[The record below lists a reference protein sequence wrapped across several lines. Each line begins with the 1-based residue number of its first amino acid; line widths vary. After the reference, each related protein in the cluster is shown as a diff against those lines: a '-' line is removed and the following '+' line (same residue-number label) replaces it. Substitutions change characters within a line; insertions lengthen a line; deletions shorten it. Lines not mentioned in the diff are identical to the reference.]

1 MCLKIY
7 EKIVLIAYRDHH
19 NMKTKKSLLMLLG
32 RAALISTGP
41 ERKRAQPGGGS
52 SKDGGLTFTYELLV
66 LIFMI

>member
-1 MCLKIY
+1 
-7 EKIVLIAYRDHH
+7 
-19 NMKTKKSLLMLLG
+19 MLLG

-41 ERKRAQPGGGS
+41 ERKRARPGGGS